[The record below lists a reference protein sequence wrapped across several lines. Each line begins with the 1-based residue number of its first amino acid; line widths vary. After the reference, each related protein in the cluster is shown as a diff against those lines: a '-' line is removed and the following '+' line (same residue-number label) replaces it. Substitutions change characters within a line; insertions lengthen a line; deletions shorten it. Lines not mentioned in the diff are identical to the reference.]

1 MRSSPGRYLVTASIV
16 MCLWGARWPVGARQE
31 TPTPASDATFTMA
44 LTGDSIITR
53 KLSVHREPAFTRMI
67 ETIRGADAAFTNI
80 EMLFHDYEHPAMTQS
95 GGTYMRAEP
104 ALVDELV
111 WAGFDLGSLANN
123 HSGDYGSATMLA
135 SARLVADAGIVAAGV
150 GRSLAEAREAKFL
163 GTSKGR
169 IALISV
175 ASTFPDHSRAG
186 RSRDDIPARPGLNPL
201 RHSETTIVT
210 REQMDGLRAIL
221 RDLGRTVPEGDVL
234 SFFGRRFAI
243 GDGPG
248 IRTEP
253 DPDDLAAIAAV
264 VRNASRLADYTVV
277 TIHAHEGAET
287 RVVPA
292 EFLVT
297 FARAMVDAG
306 ADLFVGHGP
315 HVLRGIEIYKGAPIF
330 YSLGD
335 FVFQNETLLR
345 LPDENYAPYGLAED
359 AHVADFNDR
368 RYDNDTRGF
377 PADREIWEAVIAM
390 PTWTDGRLSRIELHP
405 ITLGFGQ
412 PRTVRGRPL
421 PAEGALAET
430 ILGNLQ
436 ERSAPYGT
444 TIAMRDGIG
453 VIEIA
458 PTATEQGQ

>member
-1 MRSSPGRYLVTASIV
+1 
-16 MCLWGARWPVGARQE
+16 
-31 TPTPASDATFTMA
+31 
-44 LTGDSIITR
+44 
-53 KLSVHREPAFTRMI
+53 
-67 ETIRGADAAFTNI
+67 
-80 EMLFHDYEHPAMTQS
+80 
-95 GGTYMRAEP
+95 MRAEP

-175 ASTFPDHSRAG
+175 SSTFPDHSRAG